1 MLRLFDFVGDAYI
14 ASTRVL
20 FSRST
25 FFMKKTLALLSVFLI
40 LFPSFS
46 EAFFAYADAELSEVT
61 IADGT
66 GVSGVTSGIAENTTV
81 ESDQVNT

>member
-46 EAFFAYADAELSEVT
+46 EAFFAYADTKPSEVIITDGAGVSEVT
-61 IADGT
+61 
-66 GVSGVTSGIAENTTV
+66 
-81 ESDQVNT
+81 